1 VDGESR
7 AREKEPEASAQSRFD
22 AAAATLL
29 GIEAMNALSVG
40 IVIVDRRGL
49 VAFANAKGE
58 DLLKRRAIF
67 RRGDSLVLCDTESHE
82 GFRRALAAAC
92 AQTSA
97 AIQLRDRDAN
107 PVLSAVI
114 VPLATAAAGASS
126 APKILLAMNE
136 LFPARTIPS
145 VWLSQLF
152 GLTPAES
159 SVTNWLVSGRTI
171 DEYAQDRGVSLATV
185 RSQIKAVL
193 AKTGMSRQVQLVAAL
208 ARLPIEC
215 AAT

>member
-1 VDGESR
+1 MHSVDGEP
-7 AREKEPEASAQSRFD
+7 RERKRGAES
-22 AAAATLL
+22 AAAL
-29 GIEAMNALSVG
+29 GVEAMNALSVG
-40 IVIVDRRGL
+40 VVVLDRRGS
-49 VAFANAKGE
+49 VAFANTKGGE
-58 DLLKRRAIF
+58 LLDRRTIF
-67 RRGDSLVLCDTESHE
+67 RSVAPLSLHDADSHDML
-82 GFRRALAAAC
+82 RRALAAAR
-92 AQTSA
+92 ARVSGA
-97 AIQLRDRDAN
+97 LRLRDRHAN
-107 PVLSAVI
+107 AVISAVV
-114 VPLATAAAGASS
+114 VPLPSSSSHATETNT
-126 APKILLAMNE
+126 LLAMNE
-136 LFPARTIPS
+136 LFPAGAIPN

-185 RSQIKAVL
+185 RSQLKTVL